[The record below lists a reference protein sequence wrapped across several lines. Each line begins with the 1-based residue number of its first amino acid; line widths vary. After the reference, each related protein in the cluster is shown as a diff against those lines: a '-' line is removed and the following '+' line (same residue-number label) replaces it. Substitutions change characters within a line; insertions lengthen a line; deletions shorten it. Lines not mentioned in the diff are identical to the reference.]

1 MALATNDSYCQ
12 DPVLVIT
19 RLVLT
24 TSSLDIP
31 FPLSSPI
38 PFQLGWFKARATK
51 WGDDPQG
58 GEDPPWGL
66 PGYIMGSKYAKQF
79 AQLLEISHF

>member
-1 MALATNDSYCQ
+1 MTNDSYCQ

-19 RLVLT
+19 CLVLT
-24 TSSLDIP
+24 ISSLDIP
-31 FPLSSPI
+31 FPLSSPLS
-38 PFQLGWFKARATK
+38 FKLGRFKARAAK
-51 WGDDPQG
+51 GGGDDPQG

-66 PGYIMGSKYAKQF
+66 LGYIMGSKYAKQF